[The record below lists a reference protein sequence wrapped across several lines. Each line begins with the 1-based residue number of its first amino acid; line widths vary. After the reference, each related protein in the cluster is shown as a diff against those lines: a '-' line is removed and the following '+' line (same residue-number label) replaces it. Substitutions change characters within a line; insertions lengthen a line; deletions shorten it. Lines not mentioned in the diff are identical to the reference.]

1 MAEERKSITLY
12 IAQQPFKLSVPAN
25 QEELYRR
32 AENRIQEYIH
42 QLAEKNNISDKFVQL
57 GYAAINFA
65 LNEIYLTDKQKF
77 VDSDLKTSLRK
88 IQEIVQLALNDA
100 NGKAS

>member
-12 IAQQPFKLSVPAN
+12 IAQQPFKLSVPAS
-25 QEELYRR
+25 QEEMYRR
-32 AENRIQEYIH
+32 AESRIQEYTR
-42 QLAEKNNISDKFVQL
+42 QLVEKNNIGDKFVQL

-77 VDSDLKTSLRK
+77 VDSDLKTNLRK
-88 IQEIVQLALNDA
+88 IQEVIQMVLNDA
-100 NGKAS
+100 EEKTP

>member
-12 IAQQPFKLSVPAN
+12 IAQQPFKLSVPAS
-25 QEELYRR
+25 QEEMYHR
-32 AENRIQEYIH
+32 AENRIQEYVR
-42 QLAEKNNISDKFVQL
+42 QLAEKNNISDRFVQL

-77 VDSDLKTSLRK
+77 VDSDLKNNLKK
-88 IQEIVQLALNDA
+88 IQEVIQLVLNDS
-100 NGKAS
+100 NEKTF

>member
-12 IAQQPFKLSVPAN
+12 IAQQPFKLSVPAS
-25 QEELYRR
+25 QEEMYHR
-32 AENRIQEYIH
+32 AENRIQEYTR
-42 QLAEKNNISDKFVQL
+42 QLAEKNNINDRFVQL

-77 VDSDLKTSLRK
+77 VDSDLKNNLRK
-88 IQEIVQLALNDA
+88 IQDIIQLVLNDT
-100 NGKAS
+100 KEKTS

>member
-12 IAQQPFKLSVPAN
+12 IAQQPFKVTVPVN

-32 AENRIQEYIH
+32 AESKIQECIQ
-42 QLAEKNNISDKFVQL
+42 QLAGRNNISDRFVQL
-57 GYAAINFA
+57 GYAVINFA
-65 LNEIYLTDKQKF
+65 VNETNLLDKQKYI
-77 VDSDLKTSLRK
+77 DSDLKTTLRK
-88 IQEIVQLALNDA
+88 IQKEIQLALNDA

>member
-12 IAQQPFKLSVPAN
+12 ISQQPFKLSIPVS
-25 QEELYRR
+25 EEEAYHR
-32 AENRIQEYIH
+32 AESRIQEYTR
-42 QLAEKNNISDKFVQL
+42 QLAEKNNINDRFVQL

-77 VDSDLKTSLRK
+77 VDSDLKNNLRK
-88 IQEIVQLALNDA
+88 IQEVIRLVLND
-100 NGKAS
+100 

>member
-12 IAQQPFKLSVPAN
+12 VAQQPFKLSILPS
-25 QEELYRR
+25 QEELYHRV
-32 AENRIQEYIH
+32 EKRIQDYTRD
-42 QLAEKNNISDKFVQL
+42 LAEKNNITDKVMQL

-77 VDSDLKTSLRK
+77 VDTDLKNNLRK
-88 IQEIVQLALNDA
+88 IQEVINLTLNDS
-100 NGKAS
+100 KE